1 MKRLD
6 GKVCII
12 TGSNSGVGAATAEL
26 FAREGAKVVITARR
40 VDKLEEVANKIKAE
54 GGEVLAVRCDVSN
67 EDDVKSMFDALG
79 KLDVVVNNAGIAK
92 DSDPMEKSA
101 EEFLEVIK
109 VNLLGTF
116 LVSKYAVNHVDKG
129 CIVNISS
136 TNALDTYYPESLDYD
151 ASKAGVIS
159 LTHNFSLYLKD
170 RDIRVNVVCPDWI
183 DTDMNLGMDE
193 EYKKSLGVFLKPEEV
208 AKVVYDVSID
218 ESVNDAV
225 IRVADNSVK

>member
-1 MKRLD
+1 MKVL
-6 GKVCII
+6 V
-12 TGSNSGVGAATAEL
+12 TGGARGLGLAISLYYLKMGHSVVVNYNNSSDLALKLKSEYGD
-26 FAREGAKVVITARR
+26 R
-40 VDKLEEVANKIKAE
+40 VSIVKA
-54 GGEVLAVRCDVSN
+54 DVSD
-67 EDDVKSMFDALG
+67 EDDVKRMFDALG

-136 TNALDTYYPESLDYD
+136 TNALDTYYPESMDYD

-193 EYKKSLGVFLKPEEV
+193 EYKKSLGVFLKPEDV
-208 AKVVYDVSID
+208 AKLVYDVSID

-225 IRVADNSVK
+225 IRVGDNSVK

>member
-1 MKRLD
+1 MKVL
-6 GKVCII
+6 V
-12 TGSNSGVGAATAEL
+12 TGGARGLGLAISLYYLKMRHSVVVNYNNSSEMAL
-26 FAREGAKVVITARR
+26 KLKREYGDR
-40 VDKLEEVANKIKAE
+40 VSIVKA
-54 GGEVLAVRCDVSN
+54 DVSN
-67 EDDVKSMFDALG
+67 EDDVKRMFDALG

-92 DSDPMEKSA
+92 DSDPMEKST

-136 TNALDTYYPESLDYD
+136 TNALDTYYPESIDYD

-170 RDIRVNVVCPDWI
+170 RDIRVNVVFPDWI
-183 DTDMNLGMDE
+183 DTDMNLEMDE

-225 IRVADNSVK
+225 IRVGDNSVK

>member
-1 MKRLD
+1 MKVL
-6 GKVCII
+6 V
-12 TGSNSGVGAATAEL
+12 TGGARGLGLAISLYYLKMGHSVVVNYNNSSDLALKLKSEYGD
-26 FAREGAKVVITARR
+26 R
-40 VDKLEEVANKIKAE
+40 VSIVKA
-54 GGEVLAVRCDVSN
+54 DVSN
-67 EDDVKSMFDALG
+67 EDDVKRMFDALG

-136 TNALDTYYPESLDYD
+136 TNALDTYYPESMDYD

-193 EYKKSLGVFLKPEEV
+193 EYKKSLGVFLNPEEV

-218 ESVNDAV
+218 KSVNDIV
-225 IRVADNSVK
+225 IRVGDNSVK

>member
-1 MKRLD
+1 MKVL
-6 GKVCII
+6 V
-12 TGSNSGVGAATAEL
+12 TGGARGLGLAISLYYLKMGHSVVVNYNNSSDLALKLKSEYGD
-26 FAREGAKVVITARR
+26 R
-40 VDKLEEVANKIKAE
+40 VSIVKA
-54 GGEVLAVRCDVSN
+54 DVSN
-67 EDDVKSMFDALG
+67 EDDVKRMFDALG

-136 TNALDTYYPESLDYD
+136 TNALDTYYPESMDYD

-183 DTDMNLGMDE
+183 DTDMNLVMDE

-218 ESVNDAV
+218 ESFNDVV
-225 IRVADNSVK
+225 IRVGDNSVK

>member
-1 MKRLD
+1 MKVL
-6 GKVCII
+6 V
-12 TGSNSGVGAATAEL
+12 TGGARGLGLAISLYYLKMGHSVVVNYNNSSDLALKLKSEYGD
-26 FAREGAKVVITARR
+26 R
-40 VDKLEEVANKIKAE
+40 VSIVKA
-54 GGEVLAVRCDVSN
+54 DVSN
-67 EDDVKSMFDALG
+67 EDDVKRMFDALG

-136 TNALDTYYPESLDYD
+136 TNALDTYYPESMDYD

-193 EYKKSLGVFLKPEEV
+193 EYKKSLGVFLNPEEV

-225 IRVADNSVK
+225 IRVGDNRVK

>member
-1 MKRLD
+1 MKVL
-6 GKVCII
+6 V
-12 TGSNSGVGAATAEL
+12 TGGARGLGLAISLYYLKMGHSVVVNYNNSSDLALKLKSEYGD
-26 FAREGAKVVITARR
+26 R
-40 VDKLEEVANKIKAE
+40 VSIVKA
-54 GGEVLAVRCDVSN
+54 DVSN
-67 EDDVKSMFDALG
+67 EDDVKRMFDALG

-136 TNALDTYYPESLDYD
+136 TNALDTYYPESMDYD

-218 ESVNDAV
+218 ESVNDVV
-225 IRVADNSVK
+225 IRVGDNSVK

>member
-1 MKRLD
+1 MNVL
-6 GKVCII
+6 V
-12 TGSNSGVGAATAEL
+12 TGGARGLGLAISLYYLKMGHSVVVNYNNSIDLALKLKSKYGD
-26 FAREGAKVVITARR
+26 R
-40 VDKLEEVANKIKAE
+40 VSIVKA
-54 GGEVLAVRCDVSN
+54 DVSN
-67 EDDVKSMFDALG
+67 EDDVKRMFDELG

-136 TNALDTYYPESLDYD
+136 TNALDTYYPESMDYD

-193 EYKKSLGVFLKPEEV
+193 EYKKSLGVFLKPEDV

-225 IRVADNSVK
+225 IRVGDNSVK

>member
-1 MKRLD
+1 MKVL
-6 GKVCII
+6 V
-12 TGSNSGVGAATAEL
+12 TGGARGLGLAISLYYLKMGHSVVVNYNNSSDLALKLKSEYGD
-26 FAREGAKVVITARR
+26 R
-40 VDKLEEVANKIKAE
+40 VSIVKA
-54 GGEVLAVRCDVSN
+54 DVSN
-67 EDDVKSMFDALG
+67 EDDVKRMFDALG

-136 TNALDTYYPESLDYD
+136 TNALDTYYPESMDYD
-151 ASKAGVIS
+151 ASKAGMIS

-193 EYKKSLGVFLKPEEV
+193 EYKKSLGVFLNPEEV

-218 ESVNDAV
+218 ESVNDEV
-225 IRVADNSVK
+225 IRVGDNSVK

>member
-1 MKRLD
+1 MKVL
-6 GKVCII
+6 V
-12 TGSNSGVGAATAEL
+12 TGGARGLGLAISLYYLKMGHSVVVNYNNSSDLALKLKSEYGD
-26 FAREGAKVVITARR
+26 R
-40 VDKLEEVANKIKAE
+40 VSIVKA
-54 GGEVLAVRCDVSN
+54 DVSN
-67 EDDVKSMFDALG
+67 EDDVKRMFDALG

-101 EEFLEVIK
+101 EEFLDVIK

-136 TNALDTYYPESLDYD
+136 TNALDTYYPESMDYD

-193 EYKKSLGVFLKPEEV
+193 EYKKSLGVFLKPEDV

-218 ESVNDAV
+218 ESVNDVV
-225 IRVADNSVK
+225 IRVGDNSVK

>member
-1 MKRLD
+1 MKVL
-6 GKVCII
+6 V
-12 TGSNSGVGAATAEL
+12 TGGARGLGFAISLYYLKMGHSVVVNYNNSSDLALKLKSEYGD
-26 FAREGAKVVITARR
+26 R
-40 VDKLEEVANKIKAE
+40 VSIVKA
-54 GGEVLAVRCDVSN
+54 DVSN
-67 EDDVKSMFDALG
+67 EDDVKRMFDSLG

-136 TNALDTYYPESLDYD
+136 TNALDTYYPESMEYD

-218 ESVNDAV
+218 ESVNDVV
-225 IRVADNSVK
+225 IRVGDNSVK

>member
-1 MKRLD
+1 MKVL
-6 GKVCII
+6 V
-12 TGSNSGVGAATAEL
+12 TGGARGLGLAISLYYLKMGHSVVVNYNNSDEMALKLKSEYGD
-26 FAREGAKVVITARR
+26 R
-40 VDKLEEVANKIKAE
+40 VSIVKA
-54 GGEVLAVRCDVSN
+54 DVSN
-67 EDDVKSMFDALG
+67 EDDVKRMFDALG

-136 TNALDTYYPESLDYD
+136 TNALDTYYPESMDYD

-183 DTDMNLGMDE
+183 DTDMNLEMDE

-208 AKVVYDVSID
+208 AKVVYYVSVD
-218 ESVNDAV
+218 KSVNDVV
-225 IRVADNSVK
+225 IRVGDNSVK

>member
-1 MKRLD
+1 MKVL
-6 GKVCII
+6 V
-12 TGSNSGVGAATAEL
+12 TGGARGLGLAISLYYLKMGHSVVVNYNNSSDLALKLKSEYGD
-26 FAREGAKVVITARR
+26 R
-40 VDKLEEVANKIKAE
+40 VSIVKA
-54 GGEVLAVRCDVSN
+54 DVSN
-67 EDDVKSMFDALG
+67 EDDVKRMFDALG

-136 TNALDTYYPESLDYD
+136 TNALDTYYPESMDYD

-218 ESVNDAV
+218 KSVNDVV
-225 IRVADNSVK
+225 IRVGDNCVK

>member
-1 MKRLD
+1 MKVL
-6 GKVCII
+6 V
-12 TGSNSGVGAATAEL
+12 TGGARGLGFVISLYYLKMGHSVVVNYNNSSDLALKLKSEYGD
-26 FAREGAKVVITARR
+26 R
-40 VDKLEEVANKIKAE
+40 VSIVKA
-54 GGEVLAVRCDVSN
+54 DVSN
-67 EDDVKSMFDALG
+67 EDDVKRMFDALG

-101 EEFLEVIK
+101 EEFLDVIK

-136 TNALDTYYPESLDYD
+136 TNALDTYYPESMDYD
-151 ASKAGVIS
+151 AAKAGVIS

-218 ESVNDAV
+218 ESVNDEV
-225 IRVADNSVK
+225 IRVGDNSVK

>member
-1 MKRLD
+1 MKVL
-6 GKVCII
+6 V
-12 TGSNSGVGAATAEL
+12 TGGARGLGLAISLYYLKMRHSVVVNYNNSSEMAL
-26 FAREGAKVVITARR
+26 KLKREYGDR
-40 VDKLEEVANKIKAE
+40 VSIVKA
-54 GGEVLAVRCDVSN
+54 DVSN
-67 EDDVKSMFDALG
+67 EDDVKRMFDSLG

-136 TNALDTYYPESLDYD
+136 TNALDTYYPESMDYD

-183 DTDMNLGMDE
+183 DTDMNLEMDE

-208 AKVVYDVSID
+208 AKVVYDVSVD
-218 ESVNDAV
+218 KSVNDVV
-225 IRVADNSVK
+225 IRVGDNSVK

>member
-1 MKRLD
+1 MKVL
-6 GKVCII
+6 V
-12 TGSNSGVGAATAEL
+12 TGGARGLGLAISLYYLKMGHSVVVNYNNSSDLALKLKSEYGD
-26 FAREGAKVVITARR
+26 R
-40 VDKLEEVANKIKAE
+40 VSIVKA
-54 GGEVLAVRCDVSN
+54 DVSN
-67 EDDVKSMFDALG
+67 EDDVKRMFDALG

-136 TNALDTYYPESLDYD
+136 TNALDTFYPESMDYD

-218 ESVNDAV
+218 ESVNDEV
-225 IRVADNSVK
+225 IRVGDNSVK

>member
-1 MKRLD
+1 MKVL
-6 GKVCII
+6 V
-12 TGSNSGVGAATAEL
+12 TGGARGLGLAISLYYLKMGHSVVVNYNNSDEMALKLKSEYGD
-26 FAREGAKVVITARR
+26 R
-40 VDKLEEVANKIKAE
+40 VSI
-54 GGEVLAVRCDVSN
+54 VRADVSN
-67 EDDVKSMFDALG
+67 EDDVKRMFDALG

-136 TNALDTYYPESLDYD
+136 TNALDTYYPESMDYD

-193 EYKKSLGVFLKPEEV
+193 EYKKSLGVFLKPEDV

-218 ESVNDAV
+218 ESVNDVV
-225 IRVADNSVK
+225 IRVGDNSVK

>member
-1 MKRLD
+1 MKVL
-6 GKVCII
+6 V
-12 TGSNSGVGAATAEL
+12 TGGARGLGLAISLYYLKMGHSVVVNYNNSSDLALKLKSEYGD
-26 FAREGAKVVITARR
+26 R
-40 VDKLEEVANKIKAE
+40 VSIVKA
-54 GGEVLAVRCDVSN
+54 DVSN
-67 EDDVKSMFDALG
+67 EDDVKRMFDALG

-136 TNALDTYYPESLDYD
+136 TNALDTYYPESMDYD

-193 EYKKSLGVFLKPEEV
+193 EYKKSLGVFLNPEEV

-218 ESVNDAV
+218 ESVNDVV
-225 IRVADNSVK
+225 IRVGDNCVK

>member
-1 MKRLD
+1 MKVL
-6 GKVCII
+6 V
-12 TGSNSGVGAATAEL
+12 TGGARGLGLAISLYYLKMGHSVVVNYNNSSDLALKLKSEYGD
-26 FAREGAKVVITARR
+26 R
-40 VDKLEEVANKIKAE
+40 VSIIKA
-54 GGEVLAVRCDVSN
+54 DVSN
-67 EDDVKSMFDALG
+67 EDDVKRMFDALG

-136 TNALDTYYPESLDYD
+136 TNALDTYYPESIDYD

-183 DTDMNLGMDE
+183 DTDMNLEMDE

-225 IRVADNSVK
+225 IRVGDNSVK

>member
-1 MKRLD
+1 MKVL
-6 GKVCII
+6 V
-12 TGSNSGVGAATAEL
+12 TGGARGLGLAISLYYLKMGHSVVVNYNNSSDLALKLKSEYGD
-26 FAREGAKVVITARR
+26 R
-40 VDKLEEVANKIKAE
+40 VSIVKA
-54 GGEVLAVRCDVSN
+54 DVSN
-67 EDDVKSMFDALG
+67 EDDVKRMFDALG

-193 EYKKSLGVFLKPEEV
+193 EYKKSLGVFLNPEEV

-218 ESVNDAV
+218 KSVNDIV
-225 IRVADNSVK
+225 IRVGDNSVK

>member
-1 MKRLD
+1 MKVL
-6 GKVCII
+6 V
-12 TGSNSGVGAATAEL
+12 TGGARGLGLAISLYYLKMRHSVVVNYNNSSEMAL
-26 FAREGAKVVITARR
+26 KLKREYGDR
-40 VDKLEEVANKIKAE
+40 VSIVKA
-54 GGEVLAVRCDVSN
+54 DVSN
-67 EDDVKSMFDALG
+67 EDDVKRMFDALG

-136 TNALDTYYPESLDYD
+136 TNALDTYYPESMDYD

-183 DTDMNLGMDE
+183 DTDMNLEMDE

-218 ESVNDAV
+218 ESINDAV
-225 IRVADNSVK
+225 IRVGDNSVK

>member
-1 MKRLD
+1 MKVL
-6 GKVCII
+6 V
-12 TGSNSGVGAATAEL
+12 TGGARGLGLAISLYYLKMGHSVVVNYNNSSDLALKLKSEYGD
-26 FAREGAKVVITARR
+26 R
-40 VDKLEEVANKIKAE
+40 VSIVKA
-54 GGEVLAVRCDVSN
+54 DVSN
-67 EDDVKSMFDALG
+67 EDDVKRMFDALG
-79 KLDVVVNNAGIAK
+79 KLDVVVNNSGIAK

-136 TNALDTYYPESLDYD
+136 TNALDTYYPESMDYD

-193 EYKKSLGVFLKPEEV
+193 EYKKSLGVFLNPEEV

-218 ESVNDAV
+218 KSVNDVV
-225 IRVADNSVK
+225 IRVGDNSVK

>member
-1 MKRLD
+1 MKVL
-6 GKVCII
+6 V
-12 TGSNSGVGAATAEL
+12 TGGARGLGLAISLYYLKMGHSVVVNYNNSSDLALKLKSEYGD
-26 FAREGAKVVITARR
+26 R
-40 VDKLEEVANKIKAE
+40 VSIVKA
-54 GGEVLAVRCDVSN
+54 DVSN
-67 EDDVKSMFDALG
+67 EDDVKRMFDALG

-136 TNALDTYYPESLDYD
+136 TNALDTYYPESMDYD

-183 DTDMNLGMDE
+183 DTDMNLGMNE

-218 ESVNDAV
+218 ESVNDVV
-225 IRVADNSVK
+225 IRVGDNSVK

>member
-1 MKRLD
+1 MKVL
-6 GKVCII
+6 V
-12 TGSNSGVGAATAEL
+12 TGGARGLGLAISLYYLKMGHSVVVNYNNSSDLALKLKSEYGD
-26 FAREGAKVVITARR
+26 R
-40 VDKLEEVANKIKAE
+40 VSIVKA
-54 GGEVLAVRCDVSN
+54 DVSN
-67 EDDVKSMFDALG
+67 EDDVKRMFDALG

-116 LVSKYAVNHVDKG
+116 LVSKYAVNHVYKG

-136 TNALDTYYPESLDYD
+136 TNALDTYYPESMDYD
-151 ASKAGVIS
+151 ASKVGVIS

-170 RDIRVNVVCPDWI
+170 RGIRVNVVCPDWI

-225 IRVADNSVK
+225 IRVGDNSVK

>member
-1 MKRLD
+1 MN
-6 GKVCII
+6 VFV
-12 TGSNSGVGAATAEL
+12 TGGARGLGLAISLYYLKMGHSVVVNYNNSSDLALKLKSKYGD
-26 FAREGAKVVITARR
+26 R
-40 VDKLEEVANKIKAE
+40 VSIIKA
-54 GGEVLAVRCDVSN
+54 DVSN
-67 EDDVKSMFDALG
+67 EDDVKRMFDELG

-92 DSDPMEKSA
+92 DSDPLEKSA
-101 EEFLEVIK
+101 EEFLDVIK

-136 TNALDTYYPESLDYD
+136 TNALDTYYPESMDYD

-193 EYKKSLGVFLKPEEV
+193 YYKKSLGKFLKPEEV

-225 IRVADNSVK
+225 IRVGDNSVK

>member
-1 MKRLD
+1 MKVL
-6 GKVCII
+6 V
-12 TGSNSGVGAATAEL
+12 TGGARGLGFAISLYYLKMGHSVVVNYNNSRDLALKLKSEYGD
-26 FAREGAKVVITARR
+26 R
-40 VDKLEEVANKIKAE
+40 VSIVKA
-54 GGEVLAVRCDVSN
+54 DVSN
-67 EDDVKSMFDALG
+67 EDDVKRMFDALG

-136 TNALDTYYPESLDYD
+136 TNALDTYYPESMDYD

-193 EYKKSLGVFLKPEEV
+193 EYKKSLGVFLNPEEV

-218 ESVNDAV
+218 ESVNDEV
-225 IRVADNSVK
+225 IRVGDNSVK

>member
-1 MKRLD
+1 MKVL
-6 GKVCII
+6 V
-12 TGSNSGVGAATAEL
+12 TGGARGLGLAISLYYLKMGHSVVVNYNNSDEMALKLKSEYGD
-26 FAREGAKVVITARR
+26 R
-40 VDKLEEVANKIKAE
+40 VSIIKA
-54 GGEVLAVRCDVSN
+54 DVSN
-67 EDDVKSMFDALG
+67 EDDVKKMFDALG

-92 DSDPMEKSA
+92 DSDPIEKSA

-136 TNALDTYYPESLDYD
+136 TNALDTYYPESIDYD

-170 RDIRVNVVCPDWI
+170 RGIRVNVVCPDWI
-183 DTDMNLGMDE
+183 DTDMNLEMDE

-208 AKVVYDVSID
+208 ARVVYDVSID
-218 ESVNDAV
+218 ESINDAV
-225 IRVADNSVK
+225 IRVGDNSVK

>member
-1 MKRLD
+1 MKVL
-6 GKVCII
+6 V
-12 TGSNSGVGAATAEL
+12 TGGARGLGLAISLYYLKMGHSVVVNYNNSDEMALKLKSEYGD
-26 FAREGAKVVITARR
+26 R
-40 VDKLEEVANKIKAE
+40 VSIVKA
-54 GGEVLAVRCDVSN
+54 DVSD
-67 EDDVKSMFDALG
+67 EDDVKRMFDALG

-136 TNALDTYYPESLDYD
+136 TNALDTYYPESMDYD

-183 DTDMNLGMDE
+183 DTDMNLEMDE
-193 EYKKSLGVFLKPEEV
+193 EYKKSLGVFLKPEDV
-208 AKVVYDVSID
+208 ARVVYDVSID
-218 ESVNDAV
+218 ESVNDTV
-225 IRVADNSVK
+225 IRVGDNSVK

>member
-1 MKRLD
+1 MKVL
-6 GKVCII
+6 V
-12 TGSNSGVGAATAEL
+12 TGGARGLGLAISLYYLKMGHSVVVNYNNSDEMALKLKSEYGD
-26 FAREGAKVVITARR
+26 R
-40 VDKLEEVANKIKAE
+40 VSIVKA
-54 GGEVLAVRCDVSN
+54 DVSN
-67 EDDVKSMFDALG
+67 EDDVKRMFDALG
-79 KLDVVVNNAGIAK
+79 KLGVVVNNAGIAK

-136 TNALDTYYPESLDYD
+136 TNALDTYYPESMDYD

-183 DTDMNLGMDE
+183 DTDMNLEMDE

-208 AKVVYDVSID
+208 AKVVYDISVDEGVS
-218 ESVNDAV
+218 DAV
-225 IRVADNSVK
+225 IRVGDNSAK

>member
-1 MKRLD
+1 MKVL
-6 GKVCII
+6 V
-12 TGSNSGVGAATAEL
+12 TGGARGLGLAISLYYLKMGHSVVVNYNNSSDLALKLKSEYGD
-26 FAREGAKVVITARR
+26 R
-40 VDKLEEVANKIKAE
+40 VSIVKA
-54 GGEVLAVRCDVSN
+54 DVSN
-67 EDDVKSMFDALG
+67 EDDVKRMFDALG

-136 TNALDTYYPESLDYD
+136 TNALDTYYPESMDYD

-208 AKVVYDVSID
+208 AKAVYDVSID

-225 IRVADNSVK
+225 IREGDNSVK

>member
-1 MKRLD
+1 MNVL
-6 GKVCII
+6 V
-12 TGSNSGVGAATAEL
+12 TGGARGLGLAISLYYLKIGHSVVVNYNNSIDLALKLKNEYGD
-26 FAREGAKVVITARR
+26 R
-40 VDKLEEVANKIKAE
+40 VSIVKA
-54 GGEVLAVRCDVSN
+54 DVSN
-67 EDDVKSMFDALG
+67 EDDVKRMFDELG

-109 VNLLGTF
+109 VSLLGTF
-116 LVSKYAVNHVDKG
+116 LVSKYAVNHVDKV

-136 TNALDTYYPESLDYD
+136 TNALDTYYPESMDYD

-159 LTHNFSLYLKD
+159 LTHNFSLYLRD
-170 RDIRVNVVCPDWI
+170 RGIRVNVVCPDWI

-193 EYKKSLGVFLKPEEV
+193 EYKKSLGKFLKPEEV

-225 IRVADNSVK
+225 IRVGDNSVK

>member
-1 MKRLD
+1 MKVL
-6 GKVCII
+6 V
-12 TGSNSGVGAATAEL
+12 TGGARGLGLAISLYYLKMGHSVVVNYNNSDEMALKLKSEYGD
-26 FAREGAKVVITARR
+26 R
-40 VDKLEEVANKIKAE
+40 VSI
-54 GGEVLAVRCDVSN
+54 VRADVSN
-67 EDDVKSMFDALG
+67 EDDVKRMFDVLG

-136 TNALDTYYPESLDYD
+136 TNALDTYYPESIDYD

-183 DTDMNLGMDE
+183 DTDMNLEMDE

-218 ESVNDAV
+218 ESINDAV
-225 IRVADNSVK
+225 IRVGDNSVK

>member
-1 MKRLD
+1 MKVL
-6 GKVCII
+6 V
-12 TGSNSGVGAATAEL
+12 TGGARGLGLAISLYYLKMGHSVVVNYNNSSDLALKLKRKYGD
-26 FAREGAKVVITARR
+26 R
-40 VDKLEEVANKIKAE
+40 VSIVKA
-54 GGEVLAVRCDVSN
+54 DVSN
-67 EDDVKSMFDALG
+67 EDDVKRMFDALG

-136 TNALDTYYPESLDYD
+136 TNALDTYYPESMDYD
-151 ASKAGVIS
+151 AAKAGVIS

-225 IRVADNSVK
+225 IRVGDNSVK

>member
-1 MKRLD
+1 MKVL
-6 GKVCII
+6 V
-12 TGSNSGVGAATAEL
+12 TGGARGLGLAISLYYLKMGHSVVVNYNNSSDLALKLKSEYGD
-26 FAREGAKVVITARR
+26 R
-40 VDKLEEVANKIKAE
+40 VSIVKA
-54 GGEVLAVRCDVSN
+54 DVSN
-67 EDDVKSMFDALG
+67 EDDVKRMFDALG

-92 DSDPMEKSA
+92 DSDPIEKSA

-116 LVSKYAVNHVDKG
+116 LVSKNAVNHVDKG

-136 TNALDTYYPESLDYD
+136 TNALDTYYPESMDYD

-193 EYKKSLGVFLKPEEV
+193 EYKKSLGVFLNPEEV

-225 IRVADNSVK
+225 IRVGDNSVK

>member
-1 MKRLD
+1 MKVL
-6 GKVCII
+6 V
-12 TGSNSGVGAATAEL
+12 TGGARGLGLAISLYYLKMGHSVVVNYNNSDEMALKLKSEYGD
-26 FAREGAKVVITARR
+26 R
-40 VDKLEEVANKIKAE
+40 VSIVKA
-54 GGEVLAVRCDVSN
+54 DVSN
-67 EDDVKSMFDALG
+67 EDDVKRMFDSLG

-136 TNALDTYYPESLDYD
+136 TNALDTYYPESMDYD

-183 DTDMNLGMDE
+183 DTDMNLEMDE

-225 IRVADNSVK
+225 IRVGDNSVK

>member
-1 MKRLD
+1 MKVL
-6 GKVCII
+6 V
-12 TGSNSGVGAATAEL
+12 TGGARGLGLAISLYYLKMGHSVVVNYNNSDEMALKLKSEYGD
-26 FAREGAKVVITARR
+26 R
-40 VDKLEEVANKIKAE
+40 VSIVKA
-54 GGEVLAVRCDVSN
+54 DVSN
-67 EDDVKSMFDALG
+67 EDDVKRMFDVLG

-136 TNALDTYYPESLDYD
+136 TNALDTYYPESIDYD

-183 DTDMNLGMDE
+183 DTDMNLEMDE
-193 EYKKSLGVFLKPEEV
+193 EYKKSLGVFLKPEDV

-218 ESVNDAV
+218 ENINDAV
-225 IRVADNSVK
+225 IRVGDNSVK

>member
-1 MKRLD
+1 MNVL
-6 GKVCII
+6 V
-12 TGSNSGVGAATAEL
+12 TGGARGLGLAISLYYLKMGHSVVVNYNNSDEMALKLKSEYGD
-26 FAREGAKVVITARR
+26 R
-40 VDKLEEVANKIKAE
+40 VSIVKA
-54 GGEVLAVRCDVSN
+54 DVSN
-67 EDDVKSMFDALG
+67 EDDVKRMFDALG

-136 TNALDTYYPESLDYD
+136 TNALDTYYPESMDYD

-183 DTDMNLGMDE
+183 DTDMNLEMDE

-208 AKVVYDVSID
+208 AKVVYDVSVD

-225 IRVADNSVK
+225 IRVGDNSVK